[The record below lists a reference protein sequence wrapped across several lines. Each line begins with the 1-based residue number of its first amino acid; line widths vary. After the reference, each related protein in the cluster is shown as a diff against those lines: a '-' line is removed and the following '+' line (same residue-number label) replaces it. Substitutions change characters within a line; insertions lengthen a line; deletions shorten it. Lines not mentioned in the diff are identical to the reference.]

1 MIAGESKKSRL
12 LIGKNI
18 EAQIADLLFPLFKLQ
33 PQPVSEIMDRAGVDR
48 MVVTPRGQVKTLQ
61 IKYRET
67 GEDILL
73 ELYDPF
79 IGNGELGN
87 RLGRDLA
94 HPCHFVACLIGE
106 SLHLIHGEALREC
119 ALQALRE
126 VCFTPKTINGRT
138 SKGVYVRSVRDPKSQ
153 IGKLLAFLPINSIP
167 DRHVWTK
174 NILTGKTVLR

>member
-12 LIGKNI
+12 VIGKNI
-18 EAQIADLLFPLFKLQ
+18 EAQISDLLFPLFKLM
-33 PQPVSEIMDRAGVDR
+33 PQSVSEIMDRAGVDR
-48 MVVTPRGQVKTLQ
+48 MVVTPRGQVRTLQ

-67 GEDILL
+67 GKDILL

-79 IGNGELGN
+79 FKGDIAKS

-106 SLHLIHGEALREC
+106 NLHLIHGKALRDRGM
-119 ALQALRE
+119 QAIHNTSL
-126 VCFTPKTINGRT
+126 VWKTGEWFSDGACIRM
-138 SKGVYVRSVRDPKSQ
+138 VRDPKSH
-153 IGKLLAFLPINSIP
+153 ISKLLVFLPVNSIP
-167 DRHVWTK
+167 ERHVWTK